1 MNTKAIRWL
10 WLISPLLLF
19 ASLLGS
25 ASAQVV
31 GQDLCSVSSSG
42 TLACSSSI
50 NAIANGVNAN
60 TAASIFQLSN
70 LGYLMTILLGVIII
84 LAIIFFVLR
93 ELGFSFGKR

>member
-10 WLISPLLLF
+10 MPLLLF

-31 GQDLCSVSSSG
+31 GQDLCSVSASG

-70 LGYLMTILLGVIII
+70 LSYLFSIGLGVI
-84 LAIIFFVLR
+84 FVIVIVLYILR
-93 ELGFSFGKR
+93 EFGVVGKK